1 MISVPLPRVFPLGSF
16 DTEKE
21 ESAVD
26 SLQCQEKD
34 LEKLHLDKEKDR
46 QIAATDRPPMII
58 SARRF
63 ILLLTGRH
71 LHSNRHVAIAAFLK
85 ITQPIINIEIA
96 N

>member
-16 DTEKE
+16 ETEKE

-58 SARRF
+58 
-63 ILLLTGRH
+63 
-71 LHSNRHVAIAAFLK
+71 
-85 ITQPIINIEIA
+85 
-96 N
+96 